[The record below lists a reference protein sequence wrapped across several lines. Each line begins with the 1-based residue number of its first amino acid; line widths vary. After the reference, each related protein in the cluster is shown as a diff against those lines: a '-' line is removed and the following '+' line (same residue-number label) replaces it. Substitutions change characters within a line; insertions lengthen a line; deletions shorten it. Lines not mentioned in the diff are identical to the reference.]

1 MSYSTS
7 EVSLEE
13 EKDSQDRSHE
23 LDISSTPGLGRSP
36 LTPKTPGFPLTPTT
50 TYNAMQNS
58 STGDESKDDG
68 YLGDVATRERDIDPT
83 TLFVGGL
90 ETFGPGA
97 WDEEKVTKFFARF
110 GGLEEVKIVRP
121 RRSHSAYDVP

>member
-1 MSYSTS
+1 MDTP
-7 EVSLEE
+7 
-13 EKDSQDRSHE
+13 
-23 LDISSTPGLGRSP
+23 STPSLGRSP
-36 LTPKTPGFPLTPTT
+36 LTPRTPGFPLTPTT
-50 TYNAMQNS
+50 TFSALQNMS
-58 STGDESKDDG
+58 LKENESKVNG
-68 YLGDVATRERDIDPT
+68 YPGDTAGRERDIDPT

-121 RRSHSAYDVP
+121 RGFYFVL